1 MIYPKKIS
9 AKKTGIII
17 KILLLISVLV
27 ALLLTFINK
36 KTTPDIHWAAL
47 SNAGI
52 VYVWITVIYSMNKNI
67 NIAAHVMIQTIA
79 ITLLNLYIDHL
90 LGDEGWSLNIS
101 IPIIIIIANTTMF
114 ILTILSS
121 RRYIRYAIYQL
132 IILLLSTLPI
142 IFICRGMIQNVIAL
156 SYIAIVISFANL
168 IVTIALSAGDVK
180 DEIVRKFHI

>member
-1 MIYPKKIS
+1 
-9 AKKTGIII
+9 
-17 KILLLISVLV
+17 
-27 ALLLTFINK
+27 
-36 KTTPDIHWAAL
+36 
-47 SNAGI
+47 
-52 VYVWITVIYSMNKNI
+52 
-67 NIAAHVMIQTIA
+67 
-79 ITLLNLYIDHL
+79 
-90 LGDEGWSLNIS
+90 
-101 IPIIIIIANTTMF
+101 MF

>member
-52 VYVWITVIYSMNKNI
+52 VYVWITVIYSMNKI
-67 NIAAHVMIQTIA
+67 
-79 ITLLNLYIDHL
+79 
-90 LGDEGWSLNIS
+90 
-101 IPIIIIIANTTMF
+101 
-114 ILTILSS
+114 
-121 RRYIRYAIYQL
+121 
-132 IILLLSTLPI
+132 
-142 IFICRGMIQNVIAL
+142 
-156 SYIAIVISFANL
+156 
-168 IVTIALSAGDVK
+168 
-180 DEIVRKFHI
+180 